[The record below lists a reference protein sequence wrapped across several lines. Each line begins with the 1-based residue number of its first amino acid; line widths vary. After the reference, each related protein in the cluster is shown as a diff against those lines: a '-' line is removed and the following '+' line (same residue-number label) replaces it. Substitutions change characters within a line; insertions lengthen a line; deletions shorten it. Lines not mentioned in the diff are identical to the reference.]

1 MLWET
6 ILLGLA
12 LMVAPV
18 FAKYAGYELKKFPY
32 DMVGLAGLF
41 FLLAGAFSLGFWST
55 MTLFGGLFTQLAHWM
70 TMLGYFFGALSLL
83 FGTLLAALDAL
94 RETLHHT
101 V

>member
-6 ILLGLA
+6 LLLGVF

-32 DMVGLAGLF
+32 DLVGLAGLF
-41 FLLAGAFSLGFWST
+41 FLMAGAFSLGFWST
-55 MTLFGGLFTQLAHWM
+55 TTFFGGFFTHLAYWM
-70 TMLGYFFGALSLL
+70 SVLSYFLGAGSLL